1 LKEVKGHEQQR
12 YPCGVAEQS
21 PRQEE
26 SPGVV
31 FPPASGRTLNAD
43 KNRIIYRALGENRS
57 CLMEHECKEL
67 LERMGIK
74 TTGSFIALTAEDAVE
89 IGRSIGYPVALKIV
103 SRTSSTR
110 PTAAV

>member
-1 LKEVKGHEQQR
+1 
-12 YPCGVAEQS
+12 
-21 PRQEE
+21 
-26 SPGVV
+26 
-31 FPPASGRTLNAD
+31 
-43 KNRIIYRALGENRS
+43 
-57 CLMEHECKEL
+57 MEHECKEL